1 MSAILKSGG
10 YVRWLMIILFA
21 TGVILNYVDRNASGI
36 MAQEI
41 IKDLNIT
48 PKEYSYI
55 TGAFYCWT
63 Y

>member
-21 TGVILNYVDRNASGI
+21 TGVILNYVDRNALGI

-41 IKDLNIT
+41 INT

-63 Y
+63 IC

>member
-21 TGVILNYVDRNASGI
+21 TGVILNYVDRNALGI

-48 PKEYSYI
+48 LKEYSYI
-55 TGAFYCWT
+55 TGAFYCWA